1 MEVLAARYRLGER
14 TWPFSSRLAPAI
26 RALSELDLVTE
37 MNAQVPKT
45 IRASL
50 TEAGREAAMS
60 VTYRAPAEHVT
71 EHAVRMSSGAMTV
84 RYDHPDIDR
93 IFPLAEWIR
102 TEQRFGGRVWRR
114 RIIVVDDWEEV
125 PRG

>member
-1 MEVLAARYRLGER
+1 VSDDACVRERSRAGHLQSAMSAARAQFAKMESAHGVAAFERDALFAALDVLAREVE
-14 TWPFSSRLAPAI
+14 LA
-26 RALSELDLVTE
+26 S
-37 MNAQVPKT
+37 
-45 IRASL
+45 
-50 TEAGREAAMS
+50 AG
-60 VTYRAPAEHVT
+60 APEHVT

-102 TEQRFGGRVWRR
+102 SEQRFGGRVWRR

-125 PRG
+125 SRA